1 LADVLA
7 LEGVWKGFSRGG
19 QWTEVLR
26 DVSLVVGA
34 GEVVAVE
41 GLRLS
46 GKTTLLK
53 VAAGLEDVDRGRV
66 VFEGV
71 DLAGLGERAWTR
83 LLGHDIV
90 WVNRDGPALS
100 LEVSRFVG
108 WPLALHGRGR
118 REVEELARHAL
129 VRVGAVACIGRTWG
143 ELSNWQRVLVGLA
156 RAFVADPRLVVIDD
170 LLDALS
176 GDAKVADEL
185 LRDLQEETSMRA
197 GVLISTTD
205 YESAIYADRIHTI
218 TRTGG
223 LKPHP
228 TPPSGHII
236 PFPGRGDDGARHGVG
251 SG

>member
-1 LADVLA
+1 

-19 QWTEVLR
+19 RWTEVLR
-26 DVSLVVGA
+26 GVSLGVGV

-41 GLRLS
+41 GPRLS

-53 VAAGLEDVDRGRV
+53 VAAGLESADRGSV

-71 DLAGLGERAWTR
+71 DLAGLTDRGRTH

-129 VRVGAVACIGRTWG
+129 ARVGATACIGRTWG
-143 ELSNWQRVLVGLA
+143 ELSNWERVLVGLA
-156 RAFVADPRLVVIDD
+156 RAFVAGPRLVVIDD

-176 GDAKVADEL
+176 SDTRVAADL
-185 LRDLQEETSMRA
+185 LRDLQEETSTPA
-197 GVLISTTD
+197 AVLISTTD
-205 YESAIYADRIHTI
+205 YESAIYADHIHTL

-223 LKPHP
+223 LKPHLA
-228 TPPSGHII
+228 PPPGHII
-236 PFPGRGDDGARHGVG
+236 PFPERTERGGG
-251 SG
+251 